1 MSEND
6 TKAKTPAY
14 APYKSLM
21 KFINGL
27 KENNVPTQIDRSMM
41 SGMSGSSQGALISS
55 LEFLNLIS
63 DGGVPTKELHQL
75 VDAEENKRGPLLA
88 SVLER
93 SYQFLFSGA
102 IDLKRATTKQV
113 EDAFREQGVTGS
125 TIVKCMGFFLA
136 AAKAAG
142 IAISPHVKTP
152 PAPRSTVKRGA
163 ASSGQDNSD
172 EEDEEDYTPPEGS
185 RSIKLP
191 VVGKQGNV
199 VLTFPDDFTPD
210 DWKFLQPI
218 LQAYMDR
225 MFNEQ

>member
-6 TKAKTPAY
+6 RKTKTPAY
-14 APYKSLM
+14 APFKSLM
-21 KFINGL
+21 NFINSL
-27 KENNVPTQIDRSMM
+27 KENGVPTQIDRSMM
-41 SGMSGSSQGALISS
+41 GGMSGSSQAALITS

-63 DGGVPTKELHQL
+63 DNGAPAKELQQL
-75 VDAEENKRGPLLA
+75 VDTEENKRGPLLS

-93 SYQFLFSGA
+93 SYPFLFSGA

-113 EDAFREQGVTGS
+113 EEAFRSQGASGS
-125 TIVKCMGFFLA
+125 TVVKCMGFFLA

-142 IAISPHVKTP
+142 ITVSPHVKTP
-152 PAPRSTVKRGA
+152 TAPRPVKRPPAPGQP
-163 ASSGQDNSD
+163 AS
-172 EEDEEDYTPPEGS
+172 EDDGEEDYAPAVGS

-225 MFNEQ
+225 MFNEE